1 MSKHLFSRIKNL
13 VASEWN
19 YLLSRMG
26 MVRCNHYPTF
36 VSIEP
41 ANFCPLHCPAC
52 PVGRKGKDEKHH
64 TMLSMETYRTILEK
78 LSPYVH
84 TIQFYFQ
91 GEPLLNRQLP
101 KMIALAKQEGLY
113 TSISTNAQ
121 VINSLLADQ
130 LVVSGLDHIIVSIDG
145 LSEESYRAYRQGGSL
160 HKALEG
166 LCHIRQAKQKHN
178 AHIRIELQCLRL
190 KSNEHEWQHFK
201 RTYRHM
207 GADSLTLKTAQFYDY
222 EHGNDLMPS
231 NSKYSRY
238 TFDVKSGC
246 YRPKN
251 RYKSLKDV
259 PCRRLWKG
267 CVIDVHGNMF
277 PCCFDKEGQ
286 YSFGN
291 LVQSSL
297 DDVWFSNQ
305 ALLFRQSV
313 TQDRM
318 QYNICTN
325 CTE

>member
-13 VASEWN
+13 VISEWN
-19 YLLSRMG
+19 YTLSRMG
-26 MVRCNHYPTF
+26 VVRCSHYPTF

-41 ANFCPLHCPAC
+41 ANFCSLHCPAC
-52 PVGRKGKDEKHH
+52 PVGLRGKDERHRK
-64 TMLSMETYRTILEK
+64 LLPMESYLNVLGK

-91 GEPLLNRQLP
+91 GEPLLNRHLP

-113 TSISTNAQ
+113 TSLSTNAQ
-121 VINSLLADQ
+121 GMNRLLADQ

-145 LSEESYRAYRQGGSL
+145 LSEESYNAYRQGGSL
-160 HKALEG
+160 HKALDG
-166 LCHIRQAKQKHN
+166 LCYVRQAKKKHN

-190 KSNEHEWQHFK
+190 KSNEHEWQLLK
-201 RTYRHM
+201 RNYRHM
-207 GADSLTLKTAQFYDY
+207 GADTLTLKTAQFYDY
-222 EHGNDLMPS
+222 EQGNDLMPS
-231 NSKYSRY
+231 NSRYSRY
-238 TFDVKSGC
+238 IFDATIGK

-251 RYKSLKDV
+251 RQKSQKNI

-267 CVIDVHGNMF
+267 CVIDVHGNML
-277 PCCFDKEGQ
+277 PCCFDKDGQ
-286 YSFGN
+286 HILGN

-297 DDVWFSNQ
+297 DDVWFSPQ
-305 ALLFRQSV
+305 AILFRQSV

-318 QYNICTN
+318 QYKICTN

>member
-1 MSKHLFSRIKNL
+1 
-13 VASEWN
+13 
-19 YLLSRMG
+19 
-26 MVRCNHYPTF
+26 
-36 VSIEP
+36 
-41 ANFCPLHCPAC
+41 
-52 PVGRKGKDEKHH
+52 
-64 TMLSMETYRTILEK
+64 
-78 LSPYVH
+78 
-84 TIQFYFQ
+84 
-91 GEPLLNRQLP
+91 
-101 KMIALAKQEGLY
+101 
-113 TSISTNAQ
+113 
-121 VINSLLADQ
+121 
-130 LVVSGLDHIIVSIDG
+130 
-145 LSEESYRAYRQGGSL
+145 
-160 HKALEG
+160 
-166 LCHIRQAKQKHN
+166 
-178 AHIRIELQCLRL
+178 
-190 KSNEHEWQHFK
+190 
-201 RTYRHM
+201 M
-207 GADSLTLKTAQFYDY
+207 GADTLTLKTAQFYDY